1 MTEESLFGTTE
12 SLPVIARHDRG
23 AAGKHSA
30 ALPILKP
37 LAERMRPQTLDEVIG
52 QKKLLGPGAPL
63 RVAFENRRPHSM
75 ILWGPPGVG
84 KTTIARLMANAFDL
98 PFIAISAVLGG
109 VKDIREAV
117 DAAKQT
123 LAATQRP
130 TVVFVDEV
138 HRFSKSQ
145 QDAFLPHVE
154 SGLFIFVGATTEN
167 PSFEVVN
174 ALLSRATVYQLE
186 SLSKE
191 ETGEL
196 IDRAM
201 TREFSELTLNP
212 EARGILIEL
221 ADGDARRCLN
231 ALDVCC
237 TMARE
242 RRIGTIDA
250 AFLRKTT
257 PATLRRFDKGG
268 DNFYDQIS
276 ALHKSVRGS
285 DPDAA
290 LYWLMRMLDG
300 GCDPR
305 YIARRLMRMSVEDIG
320 LADPRAMDVAVNA
333 AEIYERLGSPE
344 GDLALGEAAVYLAC
358 APKSNAI
365 EVAMNELK
373 DFIRSDGS
381 RPVPMH
387 LRNAPTKLM
396 KDLGYKE
403 GYRYA
408 HDEPGAFAAGEIYL
422 PEGLE
427 GRRWYHPTDRGTE
440 ARIAE
445 KLRGLAELNQAA
457 WKAGKGRRRGQ
468 G

>member
-1 MTEESLFGTTE
+1 MQTVIYRFTAEDLRRAGRPHPKREGRSRFSLSTLPAADFPNLDDWQSEVEFTLPQATMKRLIEATQFSMAHQDVRYYLNGMLFETEGEELRTVATDGHRLAVCSMPIGQ
-12 SLPVIARHDRG
+12 SLPSHSVIVPRKG
-23 AAGKHSA
+23 
-30 ALPILKP
+30 
-37 LAERMRPQTLDEVIG
+37 VI
-52 QKKLLGPGAPL
+52 
-63 RVAFENRRPHSM
+63 E
-75 ILWGPPGVG
+75 
-84 KTTIARLMANAFDL
+84 
-98 PFIAISAVLGG
+98 
-109 VKDIREAV
+109 
-117 DAAKQT
+117 
-123 LAATQRP
+123 
-130 TVVFVDEV
+130 
-138 HRFSKSQ
+138 
-145 QDAFLPHVE
+145 
-154 SGLFIFVGATTEN
+154 
-167 PSFEVVN
+167 
-174 ALLSRATVYQLE
+174 
-186 SLSKE
+186 
-191 ETGEL
+191 
-196 IDRAM
+196 
-201 TREFSELTLNP
+201 
-212 EARGILIEL
+212 
-221 ADGDARRCLN
+221 
-231 ALDVCC
+231 
-237 TMARE
+237 
-242 RRIGTIDA
+242 
-250 AFLRKTT
+250 
-257 PATLRRFDKGG
+257 
-268 DNFYDQIS
+268 
-276 ALHKSVRGS
+276 
-285 DPDAA
+285 
-290 LYWLMRMLDG
+290 LMRMLDG